1 MTKEARKHRTCIS
14 YAFMHDRLNNPVRIQ
29 FTDGSV
35 TKYIYSAAGEKLRVT
50 HLTAVPNIS
59 VAIGSTRELL
69 PSEILSADSVDYLLG
84 GSLTLRNGRIDKLQF
99 DEGYCQAT
107 AYSGNASQDNFTFLY
122 YDRDHLGS
130 IRQVIKATGNNKG
143 VLLQSMDYYPFGA
156 QFCDGSTASEVQSR
170 KYNGKELDKMHGLNT
185 YDYGARQYNP
195 VLGRWDRV
203 DPLCE
208 KYYDVSPYVY
218 CHNNPIKLLDPDGR
232 QVWDGLGSYN
242 EDNKDLKLLTKY
254 LASHDDPNSIMIV
267 AHGVVKKGENMAS
280 SINIQ
285 TYNPK
290 TKEWSDNYIS
300 TGEELSKFLSQN
312 SKVWKN
318 YKKGKIGAK
327 DLHIVFYSCSSSEVV
342 EKISSYSE
350 FKDITFIAPNKDI
363 GVGEQSQVFVADMKE
378 TPDGR
383 FVIDNSPGRGPGNWV
398 TIRNGS
404 QPRYNSQYPGSRDL
418 KPGTANF
425 EYKHTFF

>member
-1 MTKEARKHRTCIS
+1 
-14 YAFMHDRLNNPVRIQ
+14 MHDCLDNPVRIQ
-29 FTDGSV
+29 FTNGSV

-50 HLTAVPNIS
+50 HLTAVPNIT

-130 IRQVIKATGNNKG
+130 IRQVIKATGSNKG

-170 KYNGKELDKMHGLNT
+170 KYSGKELDNMHGLNT

-208 KYYDVSPYVY
+208 KYYSVSPYVY
-218 CHNNPIKLLDPDGR
+218 CAGIYR
-232 QVWDGLGSYN
+232 
-242 EDNKDLKLLTKY
+242 
-254 LASHDDPNSIMIV
+254 
-267 AHGVVKKGENMAS
+267 
-280 SINIQ
+280 
-285 TYNPK
+285 
-290 TKEWSDNYIS
+290 
-300 TGEELSKFLSQN
+300 
-312 SKVWKN
+312 
-318 YKKGKIGAK
+318 
-327 DLHIVFYSCSSSEVV
+327 
-342 EKISSYSE
+342 
-350 FKDITFIAPNKDI
+350 
-363 GVGEQSQVFVADMKE
+363 
-378 TPDGR
+378 
-383 FVIDNSPGRGPGNWV
+383 
-398 TIRNGS
+398 
-404 QPRYNSQYPGSRDL
+404 
-418 KPGTANF
+418 
-425 EYKHTFF
+425 